1 MVIISLDTSCLSPH
15 YGSCGKIETK
25 KKSFDNIDIPPF
37 VSARNIIAY
46 AQEIVDAF
54 KKLKNVKIES
64 DSLVAVN
71 LITKRNLGNL
81 PQSVLINEAHFLLA
95 QTNTMIGQI
104 PPFG

>member
-1 MVIISLDTSCLSPH
+1 MAELWSIHKGLEIIL
-15 YGSCGKIETK
+15 E
-25 KKSFDNIDIPPF
+25 
-37 VSARNIIAY
+37 R
-46 AQEIVDAF
+46 
-54 KKLKNVKIES
+54 KLKNVKIES